1 MSESSTTVTTS
12 RDWFDRAATGYLE
25 SLDVVERA
33 PLDTIALGAWTLRD
47 LLGHGARAFLTIEQY
62 LETEPGDAPHLAS
75 AHEYVLAMVE
85 TAQSDETRSAEAVAK
100 RGREAGEALGSDPV
114 AATFEITERVRALVA
129 ETGDD
134 AVVTTPWGWMRLGDY
149 LGTRAFELTVHG
161 MDVARATGRDIP
173 DDLAECASDAIA
185 LTLEMASSEQRVAA
199 LLALTGREP
208 LPHGFSMVP

>member
-1 MSESSTTVTTS
+1 MGESSTTVTPS
-12 RDWFDRAATGYLE
+12 RAWFDRAATGYLE
-25 SLDVVERA
+25 ALDVVERA

-62 LETEPGDAPHLAS
+62 LGTEPGDAPHLAS

-85 TAQSDETRSAEAVAK
+85 TAQSDEARSAAAVAK
-100 RGREAGEALGSDPV
+100 RGREAGEALGADPV
-114 AATFEITERVRALVA
+114 SATVEIAKRVRALVEA
-129 ETGDD
+129 TPDD

-161 MDVARATGRDIP
+161 MDVARATGREIP
-173 DDLAECASDAIA
+173 ASLAASASDAIA
-185 LTLEMASSEQRVAA
+185 LTLEMARGDQCVAA

-208 LPHGFSMVP
+208 LPHSFSMVP